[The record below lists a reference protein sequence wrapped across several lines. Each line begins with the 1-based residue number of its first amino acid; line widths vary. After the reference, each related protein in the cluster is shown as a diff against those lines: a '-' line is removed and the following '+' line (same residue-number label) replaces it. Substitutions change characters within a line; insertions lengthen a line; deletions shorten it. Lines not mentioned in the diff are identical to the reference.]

1 MKTLKIYD
9 QKLHDPHPNALMPA
23 KKAKAVR
30 LGITILLAFGIG
42 VYAGTGIGNGGGQVA
57 TVAADDAA
65 VHIVEDGETLW
76 DIARGIADVRG
87 QDIRETIYELQINND
102 IGDNDNLQPGQRIII
117 R

>member
-9 QKLHDPHPNALMPA
+9 QKLHAPHPNALMPA

-42 VYAGTGIGNGGGQVA
+42 IYAGTGIGNGGGQVA
-57 TVAADDAA
+57 TVAADDAD
-65 VHIVEDGETLW
+65 VHIVTDGETLW

-87 QDIRETIYELQINND
+87 EDIRETIYELQINND

>member
-1 MKTLKIYD
+1 MKTLKIYN
-9 QKLHDPHPNALMPA
+9 QKLHDHHPTVLMPA

-42 VYAGTGIGNGGGQVA
+42 VYAGTGIGKGGGQVA
-57 TVAADDAA
+57 TVAADDAD
-65 VHIVEDGETLW
+65 VHIVADGETLW

>member
-9 QKLHDPHPNALMPA
+9 QKLHGPHPNALMPA

-42 VYAGTGIGNGGGQVA
+42 VYAGTGIGTAGDRGA
-57 TVAADDAA
+57 TVAADDADI
-65 VHIVEDGETLW
+65 HIVTDGETLW

-87 QDIRETIYELQINND
+87 QDIRETVYELQINND